1 MIKAISIVTALGVAL
16 SSFALT
22 ATPVR
27 AGNAGGVIAGGIV
40 GFAAGAIVGN
50 QLAKKRHHTYRAPA
64 PGRSAEERAYWMDIQ
79 DALNRLGYNAGPV
92 DGAPGRRTR
101 QAIREFQRGIPDVPD
116 GKLTPEQTQILFSL
130 AYPQPVQDSDAAGG
144 IPPEGAPPQP
154 GPALSDAPATGTPAG
169 GFASPPQP
177 GSGQAPQAA
186 PVQPG
191 IQPAPAATAASVSA
205 PVEAQPAAGQPQV
218 QVDETGRQYIEVNG
232 QRFFLEPKE

>member
-50 QLAKKRHHTYRAPA
+50 QLAKRRHHTSRAPA

-79 DALNRLGYNAGPV
+79 DALNTLGYDAGPV

-101 QAIREFQRGIPDVPD
+101 QAIREFQRSIPDVPD
-116 GKLTPEQTQILFSL
+116 GKLTPEQTQLLFSR
-130 AYPQPVQDSDAAGG
+130 AYPEAASEGTAAPAAGD
-144 IPPEGAPPQP
+144 PPQP
-154 GPALSDAPATGTPAG
+154 GQVPADASATGVPAG
-169 GFASPPQP
+169 GVAPPQP
-177 GSGQAPQAA
+177 GSGQGLPAEPARPVSAA
-186 PVQPG
+186 ADPSVPSES
-191 IQPAPAATAASVSA
+191 PAPAAN
-205 PVEAQPAAGQPQV
+205 GQPQI
-218 QVDETGRQYIEVNG
+218 QVDENGRQYIEVNG
-232 QRFFLEPKE
+232 QKFYQQPQ